1 MQQARKFKIQVQDVH
16 EEKMNILALDSAKPL
31 ESNNY
36 MVFVSVEIG
45 RASCRERVL
54 MPV

>member
-36 MVFVSVEIG
+36 MVFVSVDGLSHTVHLSLRRSE
-45 RASCRERVL
+45 
-54 MPV
+54 